1 MSKPGILLV
10 LGLVFIWVNRL
21 PAPISEV
28 PESPTP
34 APEQSAKPKPKHSF
48 KKQKDENSASSHAAS
63 SPSVSAAKTPKASYP
78 YGVPV
83 LNKPGFV
90 KSPYAPDQ
98 GLVDVRGFPPG
109 TEVKDPF
116 TSKIFLVP

>member
-21 PAPISEV
+21 PAPIVE
-28 PESPTP
+28 ESATP
-34 APEQSAKPKPKHSF
+34 APEQFAKPKTKHLLKE
-48 KKQKDENSASSHAAS
+48 KKAEKSASSHAAS

-116 TSKIFLVP
+116 TSRIFLVP